1 MRGALVLATLAVLS
15 LAPLAQAER
24 ADSLKPL
31 DIKWNNI
38 DIDSIPQTTVFTGNV
53 IATRGTLL
61 LKAERA
67 EVRESPERYRTVVL
81 TGAPGK
87 PVFFRQKRDTGPDQW
102 AEGQADRVE
111 YDERTEVVK
120 LTSNAVL
127 RQFEGRDQVHEMSS
141 AFISYDNRKDALLGR
156 NDPSGADVPGKARGS
171 ITYQPRRTAQA
182 AQPEA
187 GKQ

>member
-1 MRGALVLATLAVLS
+1 MRGALVLALGMLS
-15 LAPLAQAER
+15 LAPFAQAER
-24 ADSLKPL
+24 ADALKPL
-31 DIKWNNI
+31 DVKWNNI
-38 DIDSIPQTTVFTGNV
+38 DIDSIPQTTVLTGNV

-67 EVRESPERYRTVVL
+67 EVRESPDGYRTMVL
-81 TGAPGK
+81 LAAPGK
-87 PVFFRQKRDTGPDQW
+87 PVFFRQKRDTGTDHW
-102 AEGQADRVE
+102 AEGQAERVE

-120 LTSNAVL
+120 LFSNAVL
-127 RQFEGRDQVHEMSS
+127 RQLEGRNLVEEMSS

-171 ITYQPRRTAQA
+171 ITYQPRRTAPA
-182 AQPEA
+182 TQPEA